1 MRHAL
6 AGLLALTIAAEVALA
21 QAPTIEKVEPPNWW
35 SGHSINPVRVLVRG
49 RNLAGA
55 RMQCA
60 RVTCGAPKVNAA

>member
-1 MRHAL
+1 MRRGVAGALIALAL
-6 AGLLALTIAAEVALA
+6 AGERGLA
-21 QAPTIEKVEPPNWW
+21 QAPTVEKVEPPNWW

-60 RVTCGAPKVNAA
+60 RG